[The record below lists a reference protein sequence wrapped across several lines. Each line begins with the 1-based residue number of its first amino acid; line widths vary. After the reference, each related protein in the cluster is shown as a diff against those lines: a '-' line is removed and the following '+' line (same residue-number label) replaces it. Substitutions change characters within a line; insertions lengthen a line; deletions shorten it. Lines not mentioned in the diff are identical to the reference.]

1 MWCRSPLKCRKRKVR
16 EIQESRTP
24 GGNQKWKN
32 KGKQTL
38 KRAKDR
44 RKWDWCVTCFGRE
57 KEEWRIGRRF
67 TSLPR
72 YKLWFQCNVVNFSS
86 MLSGL
91 QYSAFCNSVNYVEV
105 HNYFLMSSLVNWLFV
120 INRSNVATASH
131 PYKCRKR
138 ESILLKYPYLL
149 VIIRKS
155 LLLPWYACLKI
166 FFPFCVEYGCGIINS
181 VQSFHKLI
189 EKNAIWSSVSQW
201 SHVVVGSV
209 NKTCNSE

>member
-1 MWCRSPLKCRKRKVR
+1 MRLVCHLLRSW
-16 EIQESRTP
+16 E
-24 GGNQKWKN
+24 
-32 KGKQTL
+32 
-38 KRAKDR
+38 R
-44 RKWDWCVTCFGRE
+44 R
-57 KEEWRIGRRF
+57 EWRIGRRF
-67 TSLPR
+67 TSLPQ

-138 ESILLKYPYLL
+138 ESILLKYPYLV

-166 FFPFCVEYGCGIINS
+166 FF
-181 VQSFHKLI
+181 SFLCW
-189 EKNAIWSSVSQW
+189 IWLWHNQFSTVLPQTHRKKMQYEAVW
-201 SHVVVGSV
+201 V
-209 NKTCNSE
+209 NGHM

>member
-1 MWCRSPLKCRKRKVR
+1 MRLVCHLLRSW
-16 EIQESRTP
+16 E
-24 GGNQKWKN
+24 
-32 KGKQTL
+32 
-38 KRAKDR
+38 R
-44 RKWDWCVTCFGRE
+44 R
-57 KEEWRIGRRF
+57 EWRIGRRF
-67 TSLPR
+67 TSLPQ

-138 ESILLKYPYLL
+138 ESILLKYPYL

-181 VQSFHKLI
+181 VVLPQTHRKKCNMKQCESMVTC
-189 EKNAIWSSVSQW
+189 SSRIS
-201 SHVVVGSV
+201 
-209 NKTCNSE
+209 

>member
-1 MWCRSPLKCRKRKVR
+1 MPDLFLVAWDLPFSEIECDVGLHWNAGSARYGKSRRVVR
-16 EIQESRTP
+16 QEATKSGRTRGSKHLRGP
-24 GGNQKWKN
+24 
-32 KGKQTL
+32 
-38 KRAKDR
+38 
-44 RKWDWCVTCFGRE
+44 
-57 KEEWRIGRRF
+57 RIGENEIGVSPASVVRKKRVEKGLLQV
-67 TSLPR
+67 TLYSLSILQ
-72 YKLWFQCNVVNFSS
+72 YKLWFNCNVVNFSS

-138 ESILLKYPYLL
+138 ESILLKYPYLV

-166 FFPFCVEYGCGIINS
+166 FFFLFVLNMA
-181 VQSFHKLI
+181 V
-189 EKNAIWSSVSQW
+189 A
-201 SHVVVGSV
+201 
-209 NKTCNSE
+209 